1 MKVNSSNLYEIYSQR
16 RDKLLTLAQKQAAI
30 VSELKMD
37 DIQSTGTKQGE
48 VVEGLIERL
57 KTDRLRVLIVGRFSS
72 GKSTFVNALIGE
84 KLLPATPTPTTGVLC
99 KITYAE
105 EQDKRVILHPKK
117 GMGLNGDQPFNIS
130 ANELENYI
138 KINHFDGSET
148 TSKYQKMELFWP
160 LKLCENGVELIDSVG
175 LDDPDSRDDITLDYA
190 KSVDAILYLMK
201 SQDTGSKKDLDTIKL
216 LRSIG
221 YESLFFIITYY
232 DHIKESA
239 LMGEQSE
246 DDFQKIVFKN
256 LSSLTSLSELDSS
269 HGIKFVDSRTA
280 LIGRI
285 KKDTQKVS
293 ESGIED
299 VEKSLESFL
308 VQERGR
314 AKLLTTLRSLDS
326 VNREV
331 RKTISYRID
340 ISQKSTEE
348 LEKNYEEQRL
358 PLDILQTKQKLIV
371 NQIESAITDIA
382 RQAQDLASSYFQEL
396 PDKIPSWSNEY
407 EIESSVGFPPRK
419 STLEPVIKEVLAHL
433 KQKIELDVSEWTT
446 QQLSPML
453 EICVQQM
460 YEKLE
465 SEAQEFLQSADKIRL
480 SISIGDQIKDEE
492 LAKQKEPSVWGRLGA
507 GAYTLFTGDFLTGGM
522 GMVMGFQAML
532 KTILLQLVAGVILGI
547 FGFINPIALIAASIA
562 AILAGNIWNLLSLKG
577 EIKKSVGKKLSEE
590 IASRQ
595 YDLAMAVE
603 IKVKEKL
610 TEIKKAIDE
619 GLSAEI
625 SSIRGEVEKILE
637 ERKLGKLDNQKKIQN
652 LRKLEEENLEID
664 NQLNSLMFEAGLI
677 K

>member
-1 MKVNSSNLYEIYSQR
+1 MKANSSSLYKIYSQHR
-16 RDKLLTLAQKQAAI
+16 NKLLSLAQKQSAI
-30 VSELKMD
+30 ISELKID
-37 DIQSTGTKQGE
+37 DIQSTGTKPGE

-99 KITYAE
+99 KIAYAVE
-105 EQDKRVILHPKK
+105 HDKRVTLHPKK

-130 ANELENYI
+130 VDELENYI
-138 KINHFDGSET
+138 KINHFDGSEV
-148 TSKYQKMELFWP
+148 TSKYQQMELFWP

-175 LDDPDSRDDITLDYA
+175 LDDPDSRDDITLDYS

-216 LRSIG
+216 LKSIG

-246 DDFQKIVFKN
+246 EDFQKFVFKN
-256 LSSLTSLSELDSS
+256 LSPLTSLSELGDS

-285 KKDTQKVS
+285 KKDSRKII

-299 VEKSLESFL
+299 VEKSLETFL

-326 VNREV
+326 VNRAV
-331 RKTISYRID
+331 RKVIPYRVD
-340 ISQKSTEE
+340 LLQKSTEE
-348 LEKNYEEQRL
+348 LEKRYEEQRV
-358 PLDILQTKQKLIV
+358 PLDLLQIKRQLIV
-371 NQIESAITDIA
+371 NQIESDITDIA
-382 RQAQDLASSYFQEL
+382 REAQDLASAYFQDL
-396 PDKIPSWSNEY
+396 PEKIPTWANEY
-407 EIESSVGFPPRK
+407 EIESGLGLPPRK
-419 STLEPVIKEVLAHL
+419 STLEPLVKEVLSHL
-433 KQKIELDVSEWTT
+433 KQKIELDVSEWSAEK
-446 QQLSPML
+446 LSPMI
-453 EICVQQM
+453 EARVQQM

-465 SEAQEFLQSADKIRL
+465 REAQEFLRSADQIRL
-480 SISIGDQIKDEE
+480 NISIGDQISDEE
-492 LAKQKEPSVWGRLGA
+492 LARQKEPSIWGRLGA
-507 GAYTLFTGDFLTGGM
+507 GAYTLMTGDFITGGL
-522 GMVMGFQAML
+522 GIVLGFQAML
-532 KTILLQLVAGVILGI
+532 KTMLLQFVAGVILTI
-547 FGFINPIALIAASIA
+547 FNLLNPIAIIAAVIT
-562 AILAGNIWNLLSLKG
+562 AILAGGFWNILSVKG
-577 EIKKSVGKKLSEE
+577 EIKKNVGRKLCEE
-590 IASRQ
+590 LTSRQ
-595 YDLAMAVE
+595 HDLAMTVE

-610 TEIKKAIDE
+610 TELKKAIDD

-625 SSIRGEVEKILE
+625 SSIQDEVEKILE
-637 ERKLGKLDNQKKIQN
+637 ERKHGKIDAQKQIQK